1 MAKILTAERVSRDIS
16 DNYVFQRSQ
25 LAYHEAARRISGDV
39 LEIGTG
45 TGYGIEIV
53 APHASSFLTLDKIE
67 PAGERPPFPHVEMRQ
82 AVVPPLDLPS
92 GSFDYVISFQVIEHI
107 KHDMELVREV
117 HRVLRPGGKFILTTP
132 NIRMSLTRNPWHV
145 REYNP
150 DQLRNLLGSA
160 FASVEAL
167 GVFGNERIM
176 EYYEK
181 NRQGVRRITRF
192 DVLDLQHRLPRWM
205 LQLPYDLLNRLKASL
220 TTQKRFLADAAHQL
234 KTPLAGLRMQADL
247 AQREGTST
255 EELKRSLQ
263 HIGRSSIRATHT
275 VNQLLALAR
284 AEGGATVLAHQPCDL
299 TDLVIDVVRDSV
311 PRALEKGI
319 DLGYDGV
326 EPDSPL
332 AQVDGNPTLLKELV
346 RNLVDNAINYTPSSR
361 ERPGVITAR
370 VLADRFSQVVLLQV
384 EDSGPGV
391 PESERE
397 LIFQPFYR
405 ALGTDA
411 DGSGL
416 GLPIVMEIARQHS
429 AEVLIEDARP
439 GHQPPGALFSVRF
452 PARGAD

>member
-132 NIRMSLTRNPWHV
+132 NIRMTLTRNPWHV

-192 DVLDLQHRLPRWM
+192 YNTGCPGGCCNS
-205 LQLPYDLLNRLKASL
+205 PTTCSTAS
-220 TTQKRFLADAAHQL
+220 TADAYSGTT
-234 KTPLAGLRMQADL
+234 TP
-247 AQREGTST
+247 
-255 EELKRSLQ
+255 
-263 HIGRSSIRATHT
+263 
-275 VNQLLALAR
+275 
-284 AEGGATVLAHQPCDL
+284 
-299 TDLVIDVVRDSV
+299 
-311 PRALEKGI
+311 
-319 DLGYDGV
+319 
-326 EPDSPL
+326 
-332 AQVDGNPTLLKELV
+332 
-346 RNLVDNAINYTPSSR
+346 
-361 ERPGVITAR
+361 
-370 VLADRFSQVVLLQV
+370 
-384 EDSGPGV
+384 
-391 PESERE
+391 
-397 LIFQPFYR
+397 
-405 ALGTDA
+405 
-411 DGSGL
+411 
-416 GLPIVMEIARQHS
+416 
-429 AEVLIEDARP
+429 
-439 GHQPPGALFSVRF
+439 
-452 PARGAD
+452 

>member
-45 TGYGIEIV
+45 TGYGVEIV

-92 GSFDYVISFQVIEHI
+92 GSFDFVISFQVIEHI

-181 NRQGVRRITRF
+181 TAGAFGASPVSTCSTCNTGC
-192 DVLDLQHRLPRWM
+192 PGGCCNS
-205 LQLPYDLLNRLKASL
+205 PYDLLNRLNRRRLLRDNDSL
-220 TTQKRFLADAAHQL
+220 TRSITMEDYRIGPVADDCF
-234 KTPLAGLRMQADL
+234 DL
-247 AQREGTST
+247 FYIAE
-255 EELKRSLQ
+255 KQ
-263 HIGRSSIRATHT
+263 H
-275 VNQLLALAR
+275 
-284 AEGGATVLAHQPCDL
+284 
-299 TDLVIDVVRDSV
+299 
-311 PRALEKGI
+311 K
-319 DLGYDGV
+319 
-326 EPDSPL
+326 
-332 AQVDGNPTLLKELV
+332 
-346 RNLVDNAINYTPSSR
+346 
-361 ERPGVITAR
+361 
-370 VLADRFSQVVLLQV
+370 
-384 EDSGPGV
+384 
-391 PESERE
+391 
-397 LIFQPFYR
+397 
-405 ALGTDA
+405 
-411 DGSGL
+411 
-416 GLPIVMEIARQHS
+416 
-429 AEVLIEDARP
+429 
-439 GHQPPGALFSVRF
+439 
-452 PARGAD
+452 

>member
-45 TGYGIEIV
+45 TGYGVEIV

-92 GSFDYVISFQVIEHI
+92 GSFDFVISFQVIEHI

-181 NRQGVRRITRF
+181 NRRGVRRITRF

-205 LQLPYDLLNRLKASL
+205 LPAQPPQPPTPAPGQRLPDPFDHHGRLPHRTGSGRLLRPVLYRGKA
-220 TTQKRFLADAAHQL
+220 TQIND
-234 KTPLAGLRMQADL
+234 
-247 AQREGTST
+247 S
-255 EELKRSLQ
+255 
-263 HIGRSSIRATHT
+263 GRIDIRRQSGKNHYKQQPESSSI
-275 VNQLLALAR
+275 L
-284 AEGGATVLAHQPCDL
+284 
-299 TDLVIDVVRDSV
+299 
-311 PRALEKGI
+311 
-319 DLGYDGV
+319 
-326 EPDSPL
+326 
-332 AQVDGNPTLLKELV
+332 
-346 RNLVDNAINYTPSSR
+346 SS
-361 ERPGVITAR
+361 
-370 VLADRFSQVVLLQV
+370 
-384 EDSGPGV
+384 
-391 PESERE
+391 
-397 LIFQPFYR
+397 FY
-405 ALGTDA
+405 
-411 DGSGL
+411 
-416 GLPIVMEIARQHS
+416 PIQS
-429 AEVLIEDARP
+429 
-439 GHQPPGALFSVRF
+439 
-452 PARGAD
+452 

>member
-45 TGYGIEIV
+45 AGYGIEIV

-181 NRQGVRRITRF
+181 TAGAF
-192 DVLDLQHRLPRWM
+192 G
-205 LQLPYDLLNRLKASL
+205 ASPVSTCSTCNTGCPGGCCNSP
-220 TTQKRFLADAAHQL
+220 TTCSTASTADACSGTT
-234 KTPLAGLRMQADL
+234 TP
-247 AQREGTST
+247 
-255 EELKRSLQ
+255 
-263 HIGRSSIRATHT
+263 
-275 VNQLLALAR
+275 
-284 AEGGATVLAHQPCDL
+284 
-299 TDLVIDVVRDSV
+299 
-311 PRALEKGI
+311 
-319 DLGYDGV
+319 
-326 EPDSPL
+326 
-332 AQVDGNPTLLKELV
+332 
-346 RNLVDNAINYTPSSR
+346 
-361 ERPGVITAR
+361 
-370 VLADRFSQVVLLQV
+370 
-384 EDSGPGV
+384 
-391 PESERE
+391 
-397 LIFQPFYR
+397 
-405 ALGTDA
+405 
-411 DGSGL
+411 
-416 GLPIVMEIARQHS
+416 
-429 AEVLIEDARP
+429 
-439 GHQPPGALFSVRF
+439 
-452 PARGAD
+452 

>member
-45 TGYGIEIV
+45 AGYGIEIV

-132 NIRMSLTRNPWHV
+132 NIRMTLTRNPWHV

-181 NRQGVRRITRF
+181 NRRGVRRITRF

-205 LQLPYDLLNRLKASL
+205 LQLPYDLLNRLNRRRLLRDNDSL
-220 TTQKRFLADAAHQL
+220 TRSITMEDYRIGPVADDCFDLFYIAEKQL
-234 KTPLAGLRMQADL
+234 K
-247 AQREGTST
+247 
-255 EELKRSLQ
+255 
-263 HIGRSSIRATHT
+263 
-275 VNQLLALAR
+275 
-284 AEGGATVLAHQPCDL
+284 
-299 TDLVIDVVRDSV
+299 
-311 PRALEKGI
+311 
-319 DLGYDGV
+319 
-326 EPDSPL
+326 
-332 AQVDGNPTLLKELV
+332 
-346 RNLVDNAINYTPSSR
+346 
-361 ERPGVITAR
+361 
-370 VLADRFSQVVLLQV
+370 
-384 EDSGPGV
+384 
-391 PESERE
+391 
-397 LIFQPFYR
+397 
-405 ALGTDA
+405 
-411 DGSGL
+411 
-416 GLPIVMEIARQHS
+416 
-429 AEVLIEDARP
+429 
-439 GHQPPGALFSVRF
+439 
-452 PARGAD
+452 

>member
-45 TGYGIEIV
+45 AGYGIEIV

-181 NRQGVRRITRF
+181 KPPGRSAHHPFRRARPATPAAPVDAATPLRPA
-192 DVLDLQHRLPRWM
+192 QPPQPPTPAPGQRLPDPFDHHGR
-205 LQLPYDLLNRLKASL
+205 LPHRTGSGRLLRPVLYRGKA
-220 TTQKRFLADAAHQL
+220 TQIND
-234 KTPLAGLRMQADL
+234 
-247 AQREGTST
+247 S
-255 EELKRSLQ
+255 
-263 HIGRSSIRATHT
+263 GRIDIRRQSGKNHYKQQPESSSI
-275 VNQLLALAR
+275 L
-284 AEGGATVLAHQPCDL
+284 
-299 TDLVIDVVRDSV
+299 
-311 PRALEKGI
+311 
-319 DLGYDGV
+319 
-326 EPDSPL
+326 
-332 AQVDGNPTLLKELV
+332 
-346 RNLVDNAINYTPSSR
+346 SS
-361 ERPGVITAR
+361 
-370 VLADRFSQVVLLQV
+370 
-384 EDSGPGV
+384 
-391 PESERE
+391 
-397 LIFQPFYR
+397 FY
-405 ALGTDA
+405 
-411 DGSGL
+411 
-416 GLPIVMEIARQHS
+416 PIQS
-429 AEVLIEDARP
+429 
-439 GHQPPGALFSVRF
+439 
-452 PARGAD
+452 

>member
-45 TGYGIEIV
+45 TGYGVEIV

-92 GSFDYVISFQVIEHI
+92 GSFDFVISFQVIEHI

-181 NRQGVRRITRF
+181 TAGAFGASPVSTCSTCNTGCPVDAATPLRPAQPPQPPTPAPG
-192 DVLDLQHRLPRWM
+192 QRLPDPFDHHGR
-205 LQLPYDLLNRLKASL
+205 LPHRTGSGRLLRPVLYRGKA
-220 TTQKRFLADAAHQL
+220 TQIND
-234 KTPLAGLRMQADL
+234 
-247 AQREGTST
+247 S
-255 EELKRSLQ
+255 
-263 HIGRSSIRATHT
+263 GRIDIRRQSGKNHYKQQPESSSI
-275 VNQLLALAR
+275 L
-284 AEGGATVLAHQPCDL
+284 
-299 TDLVIDVVRDSV
+299 
-311 PRALEKGI
+311 
-319 DLGYDGV
+319 
-326 EPDSPL
+326 
-332 AQVDGNPTLLKELV
+332 
-346 RNLVDNAINYTPSSR
+346 SS
-361 ERPGVITAR
+361 
-370 VLADRFSQVVLLQV
+370 
-384 EDSGPGV
+384 
-391 PESERE
+391 
-397 LIFQPFYR
+397 FY
-405 ALGTDA
+405 
-411 DGSGL
+411 
-416 GLPIVMEIARQHS
+416 PIQS
-429 AEVLIEDARP
+429 
-439 GHQPPGALFSVRF
+439 
-452 PARGAD
+452 

>member
-45 TGYGIEIV
+45 TGYGVEIV

-82 AVVPPLDLPS
+82 AVVPPLDLRRAVS
-92 GSFDYVISFQVIEHI
+92 ISSFSFQVIEHI

-181 NRQGVRRITRF
+181 KKTAGAFGASPVSTCSTCNTGCPGGCCNSPRPAQPPQPPTPAPG
-192 DVLDLQHRLPRWM
+192 QRLPDPFDHHGR
-205 LQLPYDLLNRLKASL
+205 LPHRTGSGRLLRPVLYRGKA
-220 TTQKRFLADAAHQL
+220 TQNKMI
-234 KTPLAGLRMQADL
+234 PAGS
-247 AQREGTST
+247 TSAGNP
-255 EELKRSLQ
+255 EKNHYKQQPES
-263 HIGRSSIRATHT
+263 SSI
-275 VNQLLALAR
+275 L
-284 AEGGATVLAHQPCDL
+284 
-299 TDLVIDVVRDSV
+299 
-311 PRALEKGI
+311 
-319 DLGYDGV
+319 
-326 EPDSPL
+326 
-332 AQVDGNPTLLKELV
+332 
-346 RNLVDNAINYTPSSR
+346 SS
-361 ERPGVITAR
+361 
-370 VLADRFSQVVLLQV
+370 
-384 EDSGPGV
+384 
-391 PESERE
+391 
-397 LIFQPFYR
+397 FY
-405 ALGTDA
+405 
-411 DGSGL
+411 
-416 GLPIVMEIARQHS
+416 PIQS
-429 AEVLIEDARP
+429 
-439 GHQPPGALFSVRF
+439 
-452 PARGAD
+452 

>member
-45 TGYGIEIV
+45 AGYGIEIV

-205 LQLPYDLLNRLKASL
+205 PAQPPQPPTPTPGQRLPDPFDHHGRLPHRTGSGRLLRPVLYRGKA
-220 TTQKRFLADAAHQL
+220 TQIND
-234 KTPLAGLRMQADL
+234 
-247 AQREGTST
+247 S
-255 EELKRSLQ
+255 
-263 HIGRSSIRATHT
+263 GRIDIRRQSGKNHYKQQPESSSI
-275 VNQLLALAR
+275 L
-284 AEGGATVLAHQPCDL
+284 
-299 TDLVIDVVRDSV
+299 
-311 PRALEKGI
+311 
-319 DLGYDGV
+319 
-326 EPDSPL
+326 
-332 AQVDGNPTLLKELV
+332 
-346 RNLVDNAINYTPSSR
+346 SS
-361 ERPGVITAR
+361 
-370 VLADRFSQVVLLQV
+370 
-384 EDSGPGV
+384 
-391 PESERE
+391 
-397 LIFQPFYR
+397 FY
-405 ALGTDA
+405 
-411 DGSGL
+411 
-416 GLPIVMEIARQHS
+416 PIQS
-429 AEVLIEDARP
+429 
-439 GHQPPGALFSVRF
+439 
-452 PARGAD
+452 

>member
-132 NIRMSLTRNPWHV
+132 NIRMTLTRNPWHV

-167 GVFGNERIM
+167 GVFGNER
-176 EYYEK
+176 
-181 NRQGVRRITRF
+181 RI
-192 DVLDLQHRLPRWM
+192 
-205 LQLPYDLLNRLKASL
+205 
-220 TTQKRFLADAAHQL
+220 
-234 KTPLAGLRMQADL
+234 ADL
-247 AQREGTST
+247 VGQRN
-255 EELKRSLQ
+255 
-263 HIGRSSIRATHT
+263 IT
-275 VNQLLALAR
+275 VGQQYF
-284 AEGGATVLAHQPCDL
+284 VLFVVDQ
-299 TDLVIDVVRDSV
+299 IESVVRDAVYGEGLCASCF
-311 PRALEKGI
+311 EHN
-319 DLGYDGV
+319 GYFI
-326 EPDSPL
+326 L
-332 AQVDGNPTLLKELV
+332 TK
-346 RNLVDNAINYTPSSR
+346 
-361 ERPGVITAR
+361 
-370 VLADRFSQVVLLQV
+370 
-384 EDSGPGV
+384 
-391 PESERE
+391 
-397 LIFQPFYR
+397 
-405 ALGTDA
+405 
-411 DGSGL
+411 
-416 GLPIVMEIARQHS
+416 
-429 AEVLIEDARP
+429 
-439 GHQPPGALFSVRF
+439 VRF
-452 PARGAD
+452 IFAESNF